1 MTARPPY
8 RDPMT
13 LGEAMTVL
21 ERGLG
26 SKFDPDAL
34 EACRKALLEDG
45 LAELMKL
52 NDDRLSRHECF
63 YGIDGGSSSDVY

>member
-21 ERGLG
+21 EQDLG
-26 SKFDPDAL
+26 FKFGPDTL

-52 NDDRLSRHECF
+52 KDERPSRHERF
-63 YGIDGGSSSDVY
+63 HGIGGGSSSDVY